1 MTRPTPARFTA
12 PRTRALSVLAAAAA
26 LTLFAAP
33 QRSAAEVEGET
44 AQNRPYVTGGVSI
57 EEAAALERQRKD
69 YRLWVVT
76 ADRGSGAW
84 LAGAQAVLR
93 DSRGEVVLETT
104 LDGPY
109 LLVDLEPGRYALEV
123 RHEGQTQRQQ
133 VSVGRSGTRQLVMY
147 FDTPA
152 NVSPDM
158 PDRQIARPDGGGT
171 DDASPGATQR
181 R

>member
-1 MTRPTPARFTA
+1 MTRPIE
-12 PRTRALSVLAAAAA
+12 PRTSALPVLAAATAM
-26 LTLFAAP
+26 TLLLAP
-33 QRSAAEVEGET
+33 LCSTAEVGGET
-44 AQNRPYVTGGVSI
+44 TQNRPYVTGGVSI
-57 EEAAALERQRKD
+57 EEATALEQQRNA

-109 LLVDLEPGRYALEV
+109 LMVDLAPGRYALEV

-133 VSVGRSGTRQLVMY
+133 VSIGRSGTRQLVMY

-158 PDRQIARPDGGGT
+158 PDRQIARPGSADGSNDAATASGT
-171 DDASPGATQR
+171 QQR
-181 R
+181 